1 MNAKRL
7 IIAAGTALTLSAVLL
22 PATASADNRG
32 YYGPPQGYGYGYGR
46 PGHGHGH
53 YKPWKRGY
61 YGPPGRGYPGAGVR
75 GPLSALC
82 AGAGVRTAASA
93 GVLPAGG
100 QRPHHH
106 LARRLVGRG
115 AALAGPW
122 YSRPTSPAR

>member
-1 MNAKRL
+1 MASREERIVILNKRSSVMNAKRL

-61 YGPPGRGYPGAGVR
+61 YGPPAVVIPAPVYAVPYPRYVPVPVYAPPPPPVYYPPVGNDLTIIWRAG
-75 GPLSALC
+75 
-82 AGAGVRTAASA
+82 
-93 GVLPAGG
+93 
-100 QRPHHH
+100 
-106 LARRLVGRG
+106 
-115 AALAGPW
+115 W
-122 YSRPTSPAR
+122 